1 MHGFYANLLTKNVAM
16 GGDVKGSAL
25 SAYTAGSQR
34 QSQMDSSSSR
44 IDQNTSPPA
53 SEVDEDRSGAADIQL
68 KRKHD
73 ASSVGDDDSNTDN
86 GDAVKSVRFA
96 SDQDLS
102 NENAVNGVPSEG
114 HPTEPD
120 IAPTLSKT
128 EIISSARQRFL
139 DRKAASLQ

>member
-34 QSQMDSSSSR
+34 QSQMDSSSTR
-44 IDQNTSPPA
+44 ISQNTSPPA
-53 SEVDEDRSGAADIQL
+53 SEVDEDMSGAADIQL

-73 ASSVGDDDSNTDN
+73 ASSVGEDDSNTDN

-96 SDQDLS
+96 SDQDIG
-102 NENAVNGVPSEG
+102 NENAVNDAPSEG
-114 HPTEPD
+114 LPTEPD
-120 IAPTLSKT
+120 IAPIISKT

-139 DRKAASLQ
+139 DRKAASLR